1 MNRIALNRRAA
12 GRDHSSGNLKQA
24 RGGAALARGTTH
36 RRFIS
41 TSGAT
46 MSSRNRANYFAATV
60 SMLFTDTTPLII
72 LAADR
77 NFERPFGVRDHGA

>member
-1 MNRIALNRRAA
+1 
-12 GRDHSSGNLKQA
+12 
-24 RGGAALARGTTH
+24 
-36 RRFIS
+36 
-41 TSGAT
+41 

>member
-12 GRDHSSGNLKQA
+12 GRDDFSGNLKQA

-60 SMLFTDTTPLII
+60 SMLFTATPLII

-77 NFERPFGVRDHGA
+77 NFERPFGVRDHGE